1 MADNKKLREKRQ
13 KQAAQIKEQQKNS
26 DADRSEVLQKMQD
39 KHSEYL
45 KDATAAIKKGDTVNA
60 ARLNENA
67 AILKKV
73 IDKGGLGTTNKNLK
87 SLLSEIEYQDT
98 KATMDENL
106 LKEEK
111 SREKAL
117 QTQLAEQRIAAAG
130 GVKGLNTL
138 TDTIKLENAKE
149 VAREK
154 LGRNELGKRLKDLGS
169 VFGSAMNASDIKRA
183 KELKEQYKIADE
195 TLKAAMAG
203 GNEEEIQLAQ
213 EQVDKLDETV
223 GKEEDK
229 REQSKKADIANSRLK
244 TLSDI
249 SEKTRATLVGM
260 AKGGSFIGGIIGIA
274 MAIFSPEK
282 FKDLIMLVLDKVVA
296 VFDTVVAFLEG
307 DFTKAGEIFKENIK
321 FFGALIGGVLIFFGP
336 QLIGAL
342 IAMLKVVK
350 TVSLFMRV
358 TIFPALASA
367 FTGILSALGISVT
380 GLLPA
385 IAIGAAIVAVIGV
398 FVGAFLLLKKSLG
411 PGATIMDTLT
421 VAFMYFVDFLSLL
434 VNGITFLPRKVFQFL
449 GKRAAKWLFGDKV
462 DTSFFDSVGD
472 GLRTDRGKE
481 ARENAKAAAA
491 ERMKLEAQEELEQAA
506 AMKKQKE
513 FADKNSVANTGDI
526 SQEGLEAMMA
536 KFAQDTASAKGD
548 SNVAVTNTSTTAN
561 KSDVQIYMDTNG
573 TRTNEALAAAGI

>member
-26 DADRSEVLQKMQD
+26 DADRSEVLEKLQE
-39 KHSEYL
+39 KHSGYL
-45 KDATAAIKKGDTVNA
+45 QDATKAISKGDTA
-60 ARLNENA
+60 TASRLNENA

-87 SLLSEIEYQDT
+87 SLLSEVEYQDT

-117 QTQLAEQRIAAAG
+117 NTYLAEQKIAAAG
-130 GVKGLNTL
+130 GVKGLNNL
-138 TDTIKLENAKE
+138 TDTIKLENSKE

-154 LGRNELGKRLKDLGS
+154 LGRNELGQRLKDLGS
-169 VFGSAMNASDIKRA
+169 VFGSAMNASDVKRA
-183 KELKEQYKIADE
+183 KELKEQYKIADK

-203 GNEEEIQLAQ
+203 GNAEEIQLAQ

-229 REQSKKADIANSRLK
+229 REQSKKADIANSRLAGLANGIQK
-244 TLSDI
+244 TND
-249 SEKTRATLVGM
+249 TLIGM

-282 FKDLIMLVLDKVVA
+282 FKDLIMLVLEKVMTI
-296 VFDTVVAFLEG
+296 FDFVVNIFEG
-307 DFTKAGEIFKENIK
+307 DFTEAGNIFKDNMK
-321 FFGALIGGVLIFFGP
+321 LFGALIGGVLMFFGP

-350 TVSLFMRV
+350 VVGVFMKL
-358 TIFPALASA
+358 TIFPALTSA
-367 FTGILSALGISVT
+367 FTGILSAMGLTVA

-385 IAIGAAIVAVIGV
+385 IAIGAAIIAVIGV

-462 DTSFFDSVGD
+462 DTSFFDKVGD

-481 ARENAKAAAA
+481 ARENVKLRA
-491 ERMKLEAQEELEQAA
+491 EERAKLEAQEELEQAA

-513 FADKNSVANTGDI
+513 FSDKNSVANTGDI
-526 SQEGLEAMMA
+526 SQKQLDAMMA
-536 KFAQDTASAKGD
+536 KVAKETAGSKGD

-573 TRTNEALAAAGI
+573 TRTNAALAAAGI